1 MEENI
6 MSIMS
11 RVELNETAK
20 KLQEKHAFKDGDRV
34 LSANAE
40 IFHANIG
47 REFATFADFLKIP
60 RTDDEVASAKK
71 PVNTAIA
78 LYNDEQRMTRYGEI
92 LRSTSLDELPELLN
106 ILKGD
111 MALVGPRPQLVRDMV
126 FMTPNQRRRHSIR
139 PGLTGLAQVSGRN
152 NITWEQK
159 LQYDLDYLDSG
170 ITLFGDL
177 KIIFMT
183 AFKVF
188 KREDVVRDGTVSDMD
203 FGDWLLRN
211 GDVTKEDYDR
221 LQAEAKKLL
230 KA

>member
-1 MEENI
+1 MYA
-6 MSIMS
+6 
-11 RVELNETAK
+11 RF
-20 KLQEKHAFKDGDRV
+20 FKRLIDFTISLAALLV
-34 LSANAE
+34 LSPVLLVLMVLGAVKMKGNPFFTQLRPGKDEKIFKLIKFRSMTCETDAE
-40 IFHANIG
+40 GN
-47 REFATFADFLKIP
+47 LLP
-60 RTDDEVASAKK
+60 DD
-71 PVNTAIA
+71 
-78 LYNDEQRMTRYGEI
+78 QRMTRYGEI

-159 LQYDLDYLDSG
+159 LQYDLTYLDGG
-170 ITLFGDL
+170 ITLFGDI
-177 KIIFMT
+177 KILFMT
-183 AFKVF
+183 VFKVF